1 MTPQERELL
10 EGFLSNLEKMHA
22 TNVDTE
28 AEALIRRAIYNQPQA
43 PYLLVQQTL
52 LQQIAL
58 RDAQAQITELQR
70 QLEQVRGETVPP
82 SGSFLGGASRIGP
95 DIRKGEG
102 DATTASRAPASGA
115 WNQPQTPAGTAPSQG
130 IGGTMSSGSGLSSF
144 LRSAASTA
152 AGVAGGALLFQGI
165 ESLLAR
171 HGGVWGSGISTSG
184 LPEVVENTTIINESG
199 DSRLAD
205 SGDGRFINVSS
216 EDNYVD
222 EDDAD
227 PDLDQWDDSSD
238 DGDDSSWV

>member
-28 AEALIRRAIYNQPQA
+28 AEALIQRAIYNQPQA

-70 QLEQVRGETVPP
+70 QLEQVRGETEAP
-82 SGSFLGGASRIGP
+82 SGSFLGGAPGIGP

-102 DATTASRAPASGA
+102 NATTAGRAPTSGA
-115 WNQPQTPAGTAPSQG
+115 WNQPQIPTGTAPSQG
-130 IGGTMSSGSGLSSF
+130 IGGTTSSGSGLSSF

-165 ESLLAR
+165 ENLLAR
-171 HGGVWGSGISTSG
+171 HGGVWGSGISTSE
-184 LPEVVENTTIINESG
+184 LPGVVENTTIINESG
-199 DSRLAD
+199 DSRLSD
-205 SGDGRFINVSS
+205 SDDGHFVNVSS

-227 PDLDQWDDSSD
+227 PDLDQWDDSS
-238 DGDDSSWV
+238 WV

>member
-1 MTPQERELL
+1 
-10 EGFLSNLEKMHA
+10 MHA
-22 TNVDTE
+22 TNVDAE

-70 QLEQVRGETVPP
+70 QLEQVRGETGAP
-82 SGSFLGGASRIGP
+82 SRSFLGGALGIKP
-95 DIRKGEG
+95 DIRKREG
-102 DATTASRAPASGA
+102 NATTASRTPASGA
-115 WNQPQTPAGTAPSQG
+115 WDQPQTPAGTAPSQG
-130 IGGTMSSGSGLSSF
+130 IGGTTPSGSGVSSF

-171 HGGVWGSGISTSG
+171 HSGVWGSGISASG
-184 LPEVVENTTIINESG
+184 LPEGVENTTISNESS

-205 SGDGRFINVSS
+205 SEDGRFVNVSS

-227 PDLDQWDDSSD
+227 PELDQWDDSSD
-238 DGDDSSWV
+238 GGDDSSWVLGLSI

>member
-22 TNVDTE
+22 TNVDPE

-70 QLEQVRGETVPP
+70 QLEQVRGETGAP
-82 SGSFLGGASRIGP
+82 SGSFLGGASGIGP

-102 DATTASRAPASGA
+102 NARTASRAPASGA
-115 WNQPQTPAGTAPSQG
+115 WNQPPTPAGTAPSQE
-130 IGGTMSSGSGLSSF
+130 IGEATSSGSGLSSF

-165 ESLLAR
+165 EGLLAR
-171 HGGVWGSGISTSG
+171 HGGVWGSGIPTSG
-184 LPEVVENTTIINESG
+184 LPEVVEDTTIINESG

-205 SGDGRFINVSS
+205 SDDGRFVNVNS

-222 EDDAD
+222 EDDTD
-227 PDLDQWDDSSD
+227 PDLDQWDDSSN

>member
-70 QLEQVRGETVPP
+70 QLEQVRGETGAP
-82 SGSFLGGASRIGP
+82 SGSFLGGAPRIGP

-102 DATTASRAPASGA
+102 NATTASRAPASGA
-115 WNQPQTPAGTAPSQG
+115 WNQPQTPAETAPSQG
-130 IGGTMSSGSGLSSF
+130 IGGTTSSGSGLSGF

-152 AGVAGGALLFQGI
+152 AGVAGGTLLFQGI

-205 SGDGRFINVSS
+205 SDDGRFVNVSS

>member
-22 TNVDTE
+22 TNVDPE

-70 QLEQVRGETVPP
+70 QLEQVRGEAVPP
-82 SGSFLGGASRIGP
+82 SGSFLGGAPRIGP

-171 HGGVWGSGISTSG
+171 HGGEWGSGISTSG

-205 SGDGRFINVSS
+205 SDDGRFVNVSS

-227 PDLDQWDDSSD
+227 PDLDQGDDSSD

>member
-22 TNVDTE
+22 TSVDTE
-28 AEALIRRAIYNQPQA
+28 AEALIRRAMYNQPQA
-43 PYLLVQQTL
+43 LYLLVQQTL

-82 SGSFLGGASRIGP
+82 SGSFLGGAPRIGP

-102 DATTASRAPASGA
+102 NATTASRAPASSA
-115 WNQPQTPAGTAPSQG
+115 WNQPQTPAGAAPSQG
-130 IGGTMSSGSGLSSF
+130 VGGTTSSGSGLSSF
-144 LRSAASTA
+144 LHSAASTA

-205 SGDGRFINVSS
+205 SDDDRFVNVSS

>member
-70 QLEQVRGETVPP
+70 QLEQVRSETVPP
-82 SGSFLGGASRIGP
+82 SESFLGGAPRIGP

-102 DATTASRAPASGA
+102 NATTANRAPASGA

-130 IGGTMSSGSGLSSF
+130 IDGTTSSGSGLSSF

-152 AGVAGGALLFQGI
+152 AGVAGGTLLFQGI

-205 SGDGRFINVSS
+205 SDEGRFVNVSS

-227 PDLDQWDDSSD
+227 PDLDQGDDSSD